1 MQSSHRPGINLK
13 RPFAVLRKMQEV
25 KGGKMG
31 QTMKAFGDLFSECDH
46 GGLGG
51 WCVYL
56 SEPDGKHTPH
66 AADDGR
72 TFGLT
77 SKKSAIE
84 R

>member
-1 MQSSHRPGINLK
+1 
-13 RPFAVLRKMQEV
+13 
-25 KGGKMG
+25 MG

-56 SEPDGKHTPH
+56 SKPDGKHPPH